1 MVINDRTFQMSH
13 AFLMY
18 RLVAPGNSLVKGPGE
33 TLASPLFILFFT
45 VINKIKINTAMNLAL
60 D

>member
-1 MVINDRTFQMSH
+1 MSH